1 MPMTKVEGPKKEH
14 RVFLYTLSTCVWCKK
29 TKEFLRESGVE
40 YEYLDVDACSSEERR
55 SALDS
60 LKSRNAQIGFPIII
74 VDDKTLITGYKPDE
88 IREALEL

>member
-1 MPMTKVEGPKKEH
+1 MPATKVEGPRKEH

-29 TKEFLRESGVE
+29 TKELLRESGVA
-40 YEYLDVDACSSEERR
+40 YEYLDVDACSSEEKR

-60 LKSRNAQIGFPIII
+60 LKSRNAQLGFPIII

-88 IREALEL
+88 IREALGL

>member
-1 MPMTKVEGPKKEH
+1 MPTTKVEGSKKEH

-29 TKEFLRESGVE
+29 TKELLRESGVA

-55 SALDS
+55 SAIDA
-60 LKSRNAQIGFPIII
+60 LKSRNAQLGFPIII

-88 IREALEL
+88 IREALGL

>member
-1 MPMTKVEGPKKEH
+1 MPTTKVEGPKKEH

-29 TKEFLRESGVE
+29 TKELLRESGVA

-55 SALDS
+55 GALDS
-60 LKSRNAQIGFPIII
+60 LRSRNAQIGFPIII

-88 IREALEL
+88 IREALGL